1 MNRMRILLT
10 TAAMLCSLCLT
21 ACGNSSDTSSKESS
35 TAEQTTSAAET
46 SAQESSV
53 QDSGQQKK
61 DSIKVGLIC
70 LHDEKTSYDI
80 NFIVS
85 LEKAIKNLDIS
96 DDHIIVKTDIPE
108 GEECTATI
116 EQLVS
121 MGCNII
127 MADSFGH
134 EPFMLEAAKAH
145 PDVQFC
151 HATGT
156 LAHTE
161 KVDNFHNAFASIC
174 EGRYLSG
181 IAAGMKLNEMIADG
195 KITEKQ
201 AVIGY
206 VGAFSNASVI
216 SGYTSF
222 YLGVKSVCPTVT
234 MKVTFTG
241 SWYDEKKENDAA
253 NLLIKEGCVI
263 ISQHADSMGAPTA
276 CEEAG
281 VPNISYN
288 CSNSATCPNTFIIS
302 SKINWTPYFEYI
314 INSVMNNEKIDYDW
328 VGTISNGAV
337 QLTEVNDK
345 AAAKGTQEAIDEAIK
360 KLNDGTLH
368 VYDTS
373 SFTVEG
379 KPLTTY
385 MADVD
390 TDENFTPDTE
400 AVSDGYFHESEYRSA
415 PYFNINIDGIT
426 LLDTVY

>member
-222 YLGVKSVCPTVT
+222 YLGVKSVCPSAT

>member
-1 MNRMRILLT
+1 MKRMKILLT
-10 TAAMLCSLCLT
+10 AAAMFCSLCMT
-21 ACGNSSDTSSKESS
+21 ACGSGSDSSSKQSS
-35 TAEQTTSAAET
+35 SAMHTTPAAEAT
-46 SAQESSV
+46 AQEEIT

-127 MADSFGH
+127 MADSFDH

-156 LAHTE
+156 RAHTE
-161 KVDNFHNAFASIC
+161 KLDNFHNAFASIC

-195 KITEKQ
+195 KITEEQ
-201 AVIGY
+201 AVTGY
-206 VGAFSNASVI
+206 VGAFPYASVI
-216 SGYTSF
+216 SGYTAF
-222 YLGVKSVCPTVT
+222 YLGAKSVCPSAT

-241 SWYDEKKENDAA
+241 SWYAEKKENDAA
-253 NLLIKEGCVI
+253 NLLIKEGCVL

-276 CEEAG
+276 CEKAG

-288 CSNSATCPNTFIIS
+288 CSNSATCPNTSIVA

-314 INSVMNNEKIDYDW
+314 INCVMDNEKIDLDW

-337 QLTEVNDK
+337 QLTEVNER
-345 AAAKGTQEAIDEAIK
+345 AAAKGTQEAIDEAIE

-368 VYDTS
+368 VFDTS
-373 SFTVEG
+373 AFTVEG
-379 KPLTTY
+379 KTITTY

-400 AVSDGYFHESEYRSA
+400 AISDGYFYESEYRSA

-426 LLDTVY
+426 LLDTAY